1 MLLTPE
7 YVFRDVTRITPEFL
21 QQKGI
26 CALVLDVDNTITGD
40 RSQQVP
46 PEVAAWFET
55 MRAAGVSL
63 TILSNGSAPRVQ
75 PFAERLGLLWVS
87 RAAKPLTPGMREAR
101 RRLGVQRGE
110 MAMVGDQLFTDR
122 LAAALYGV
130 PAFMVVPRGPDLDW
144 WVRVKRRGE
153 KRFWKKYYDR
163 GGKTL

>member
-63 TILSNGSAPRVQ
+63 TILSNGARARVQ
-75 PFAERLGLLWVS
+75 PFAEKLGLRWVS
-87 RAAKPLTPGMREAR
+87 RSAKPLPLGMIVAR
-101 RRLGVQRGE
+101 RRLGVRRVTAVCALLYG
-110 MAMVGDQLFTDR
+110 ACAVAGLVAVALTQLFFAR
-122 LAAALYGV
+122 FGGGYALI
-130 PAFMVVPRGPDLDW
+130 LI
-144 WVRVKRRGE
+144 
-153 KRFWKKYYDR
+153 
-163 GGKTL
+163 